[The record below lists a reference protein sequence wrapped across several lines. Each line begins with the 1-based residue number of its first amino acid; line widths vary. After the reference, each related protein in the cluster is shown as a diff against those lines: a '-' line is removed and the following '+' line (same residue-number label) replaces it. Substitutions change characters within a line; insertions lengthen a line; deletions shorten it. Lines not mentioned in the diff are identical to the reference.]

1 MRQLVGPEQSSHR
14 DRGHVNAE
22 RAAGGSRTDPV
33 QDDTVLGEPP
43 HSPGVLAQGR
53 GLTPGKTV
61 STESQA
67 VYSRCGRLSQRLN
80 L

>member
-14 DRGHVNAE
+14 DRGHFNAE

-53 GLTPGKTV
+53 GLTV

-67 VYSRCGRLSQRLN
+67 VYSRCGRLLRLPQRLN